1 MMIIT
6 TNCYNDHSRWLPWP
20 ERRIIVNHGYHEQG
34 SVARVVGY
42 PTKRLEKS
50 LPRKSWGG
58 ESQLHHQDF
67 HQCYQHCPW
76 TLTSYYIHGNIATI
90 TIAFSYK
97 MENNQVWTWM
107 KQCQE
112 DVRFWWADK
121 VFRGNIVSDKERCE
135 ILENNRQKEE
145 FSEPKWGKINEIH
158 TAIHHKTVN
167 TDHIKHKYI
176 LKYLSQFCNLIILL
190 LLWIYWRNH
199 SVCKL

>member
-6 TNCYNDHSRWLPWP
+6 TNCYNDHSRWLPWK
-20 ERRIIVNHGYHEQG
+20 ERRIIVNHEQG

-76 TLTSYYIHGNIATI
+76 TLTNYYIHGNIATI
-90 TIAFSYK
+90 TLAFSYK

-167 TDHIKHKYI
+167 TEHWTYQTQIHPEIFKVTFVI
-176 LKYLSQFCNLIILL
+176 
-190 LLWIYWRNH
+190 W
-199 SVCKL
+199 